1 MASSCHPGPGA
12 GRMAHAAQNIADNRT
27 VTQSGDVGARLEQR
41 YGRPRSPTPRRWYWI
56 GGGVA
61 VLLFSAGAAGVA
73 LTSSD
78 FVADASVETFVAGDT
93 SLGLTVT
100 IAADPNSTPRC
111 EVQALGADKQVVG
124 FIERDFPMNG
134 RATQRV
140 ILTIQT
146 VEPAVT
152 GLIGQCRLT

>member
-1 MASSCHPGPGA
+1 MASSSHPEPGA
-12 GRMAHAAQNIADNRT
+12 ARMVRAAQRIAENGA
-27 VTQSGDVGARLEQR
+27 VTHSADVETRLEQR
-41 YGRPRSPTPRRWYWI
+41 YGRPRAPIPRRWYWI

-61 VLLFSAGAAGVA
+61 VLLFSAGAAAVA

-78 FVADASVETFVAGDT
+78 FVADANVETFVAGPT

-100 IAADPNSTPRC
+100 IAADPSSTPRC
-111 EVQALGADKQVVG
+111 EVEALGADKQVVG
-124 FIERDFPMNG
+124 FLERDFPMNG

-140 ILTIQT
+140 TLTIQT